1 VPYEEVYERGVAE
14 EMFHRAPAID
24 KITAAIGWRPTVDL
38 DGILE
43 SVIAYTRASQA
54 PSPT

>member
-1 VPYEEVYERGVAE
+1 
-14 EMFHRAPAID
+14 MFHRAPAID
-24 KITAAIGWRPTVDL
+24 KITAATGWRPKMDL

-43 SVIAYTRASQA
+43 SVIAFTRESQA

>member
-1 VPYEEVYERGVAE
+1 VYERGVAE

-24 KITAAIGWRPTVDL
+24 KIAAAIGWRPTIDL

-43 SVIAYTRASQA
+43 DVIAYTKANQA